1 MNKERKQSL
10 QDVASLLTEAMDRL
24 NEIRDEEQEAFDN
37 MPEGFQSGTRGQSMM
52 EAIDTMDNWNT
63 EIESIKDSI
72 EDYALSKASKSRKKI
87 VTL

>member
-10 QDVASLLTEAMDRL
+10 QDVASSLTEAMDRL

-72 EDYALSKASKSRKKI
+72 EDYALSKASKSRKKS
-87 VTL
+87 

>member
-10 QDVASLLTEAMDRL
+10 LDVVSSLTEAMDRL

-72 EDYALSKASKSRKKI
+72 EDYALSSASKLKRKS
-87 VTL
+87 

>member
-10 QDVASLLTEAMDRL
+10 LDVASSLAEAMDRL
-24 NEIRDEEQEAFDN
+24 NEIRDEEQGAFDN
-37 MPEGFQSGTRGQSMM
+37 MPEGLQGGTRGQSMM

-72 EDYALSKASKSRKKI
+72 EDYALSNLSKSKKKS
-87 VTL
+87 